1 VVTAETQRCTVGRPI
16 TLRARQAGYLSSSV
30 TTETGRGAA
39 DCPWRLTVDRGQRI
53 NLTLINF
60 ARVGLP
66 SADWSQTQYTAAL
79 RTRRLVSDGSCVARH
94 PTAGLRRRRR
104 GPSATAQDL
113 LPAGQSARAPLHPAA
128 DRVRGRDV
136 KAAEPIEMPLGGET
150 RVGAR
155 KLASGGG
162 RSRPATGKRNP

>member
-1 VVTAETQRCTVGRPI
+1 MVTAETQRCTVGRPI

-66 SADWSQTQYTAAL
+66 SADWSQTGPASPGTPPPDSDAAGAGPPPRPKTCYQLANLRERRYT
-79 RTRRLVSDGSCVARH
+79 RLLTEC
-94 PTAGLRRRRR
+94 
-104 GPSATAQDL
+104 
-113 LPAGQSARAPLHPAA
+113 
-128 DRVRGRDV
+128 
-136 KAAEPIEMPLGGET
+136 E
-150 RVGAR
+150 GAMSKR
-155 KLASGGG
+155 LN
-162 RSRPATGKRNP
+162 RSRCR